1 MRHPFDG
8 VNPPPGDDQHEGL
21 TRRGALGQM
30 AAAAAGLLG
39 AAAVAQGQVVT
50 TLALGE
56 EGGGP
61 GTTTKALNEE
71 GAGAALPT
79 TEPFGEE
86 AGKVLSRP
94 APGLEDA
101 VKPAPTKD
109 KGEDGSPAPGV
120 PTTLALGEEGAM
132 TRRRGEEGVGPG
144 GPTVPVAPG
153 TTDLTDKQLEAAWT
167 DMADKEPVKG
177 VQGCAILYGAKGAVP
192 FLKDRLTARA
202 MKLPEVDTKAVLK
215 LIAELDSDEFLTRE
229 KASAEL
235 ARLGPAAVPVLET
248 SLKTVKSN
256 EQRMRIERL
265 LEKAKE
271 VSALTQ
277 ARRGLEVLVALKTP
291 AAREVLENL
300 AKGTE
305 GDWLA
310 QAAKSALERL
320 AK

>member
-8 VNPPPGDDQHEGL
+8 VNPAPGDEQQEGL

-39 AAAVAQGQVVT
+39 AATVARGQVVT

-71 GAGAALPT
+71 GAAGLPT

-109 KGEDGSPAPGV
+109 KGEDGGPAPGV
-120 PTTLALGEEGAM
+120 PSTLALGEEGAM
-132 TRRRGEEGVGPG
+132 TRRRGEEGVGPA
-144 GPTVPVAPG
+144 GPVVPVAPG
-153 TTDLTDKQLEAAWT
+153 TTDLTDKQFEAAWT

-177 VQGCAILYGAKGAVP
+177 VQACAILYGAKGAVP
-192 FLKDRLTARA
+192 FLKDRLTAKA

-215 LIAELDSDEFLTRE
+215 LINDLDSDEFLTRE

-235 ARLGPAAVPVLET
+235 ARLGSAAVPVLET
-248 SLKTVKSN
+248 ALKTVKSN

-265 LEKAKE
+265 LEKARE

-277 ARRGLEVLVALKTP
+277 ARRGLEVLVALRTP

-300 AKGTE
+300 AKGAE

-310 QAAKSALERL
+310 QAAKSALERP